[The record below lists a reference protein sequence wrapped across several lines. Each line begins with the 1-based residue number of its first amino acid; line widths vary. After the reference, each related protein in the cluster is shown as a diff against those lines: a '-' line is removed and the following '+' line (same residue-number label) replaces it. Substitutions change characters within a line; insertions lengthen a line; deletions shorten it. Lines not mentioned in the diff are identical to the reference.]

1 MGVLHMPTAAGHHP
15 LKSCPRHE
23 ATPQIILKSVTFTM
37 TTDSPSRA
45 PPPPVG
51 PRDPTPLA
59 RVPGHITPNREG
71 RSSLYSLARVRRN
84 LYLTTREGS
93 RCKRAREEWM

>member
-1 MGVLHMPTAAGHHP
+1 MYQYASARRVQAGARDEPLYFIRTSGVTRG
-15 LKSCPRHE
+15 RR
-23 ATPQIILKSVTFTM
+23 
-37 TTDSPSRA
+37 TT
-45 PPPPVG
+45 PPVG